1 MAKVLSADIAAVG
14 SDNSANI
21 ENCITTTRLVK
32 YEIESFNSSTL
43 DTLKGGGYDAVRKK
57 LELYKKVYD
66 VAYTLCVN
74 ILSHSSNVNNSM
86 LNYMEGYSELDDSK
100 IKEIDSK
107 LKEIKGY
114 INYLYDKSSSA
125 SDDGTNYSALM
136 SEWNGIYNTLSHY
149 RELLAGL
156 SGKDSALYGTLEAII
171 NDVAN
176 FARAVNGINES
187 TFTPEGLKS
196 GKGMY
201 NFDKDQEIFD
211 SSITGNKKYG
221 KYTREDMMN
230 MTEAQ
235 VRAMSKQEFIEF
247 IGAIAQDIYAEY
259 GGVLPSIT
267 IAQAILESGYGNSF
281 ENTSHNVYGL
291 IGYPGSKP
299 LVNRL
304 RKFDNFYES
313 TLYHYK
319 YFQNYS
325 KVYAKFLQD
334 CKNKKAISACKYL
347 SAYCAGSTTYGP
359 TCEALIRQYNLTQYD
374 NI

>member
-125 SDDGTNYSALM
+125 SEDGTNYSALM

-299 LVNRL
+299 LVHRL

-325 KVYAKFLQD
+325 NVYAKFLQD